1 MHLTDLVNI
10 DELLIKMI
18 TVPAEKTCVICFNS
32 AKLQDTTIMTDDNV
46 CGKLS
51 QDLSHF
57 NLDTKDDSLSKDP
70 LEEERIIL
78 QPNTVL
84 ERHLVSTSVRYYYRS

>member
-1 MHLTDLVNI
+1 
-10 DELLIKMI
+10 
-18 TVPAEKTCVICFNS
+18 
-32 AKLQDTTIMTDDNV
+32 MTDDNV
-46 CGKLS
+46 CSKLS

-57 NLDTKDDSLSKDP
+57 NLDTREDGLRKDP

-84 ERHLVSTSVRYYYRS
+84 ERHLVSASTSVRYYYSS